1 MTRRTGCEAAAR
13 RPFVCALSL
22 CILMSFAACGE
33 RAAVDDVRAA
43 DAAAIVDAESPRD
56 LAGVVSTMMPA
67 LERLSGLD
75 RTEAVRVRRQ
85 TRDGARAYVAARLDE
100 ELPPAERAAV
110 RRTYVALGL
119 LPDTLD
125 LDALLLDLYTELDK
139 FAHTRRARIRRAEAV
154 DDRRELIE
162 PHLPGQFAAAQLF
175 REERRRARQLQ
186 RRSRPSERWRLCVV
200 SKNP

>member
-13 RPFVCALSL
+13 RPFVSALSL

-85 TRDGARAYVAARLDE
+85 TREGARAYVAARLDE

-125 LDALLLDLYTELDK
+125 LDALLLDLYTEQVLGYYDP
-139 FAHTRRARIRRAEAV
+139 AARTLFVVSGEPV
-154 DDRRELIE
+154 DDLRPVIAHELV
-162 PHLPGQFAAAQLF
+162 HA
-175 REERRRARQLQ
+175 LQ
-186 RRSRPSERWRLCVV
+186 DQHTDLD
-200 SKNP
+200 